1 MKKSLGAKTLLY
13 PTPVLLVG
21 TYDKDGRPN
30 LATVA
35 WGGICCSQPPCVAVS
50 LREATYTHGSIVA
63 RRAFTVNVPSEAQV
77 KEADFCGMVSGRTMD
92 KFATIKFTPVRSTL
106 VDAPY
111 GEEFPLVL
119 ECKLSRT
126 VGVGLHTE
134 FIGEILDVKVDERFV
149 GTDNIPEVEKIKP
162 IIYAPGEQRYYGLGK
177 CLGNGFTE
185 GDAFDVKKE

>member
-50 LREATYTHGSIVA
+50 LREATYTHGCILA
-63 RRAFTVNVPSEAQV
+63 RRAFTVNVPSADQV
-77 KEADFCGMVSGRTMD
+77 KEADFCGMVSGRTVD
-92 KFATIKFTPVRSTL
+92 KFAAIKFTPVKSTL

-111 GEEFPLVL
+111 AEEFPLVL
-119 ECKLSRT
+119 ECRLSRT

-149 GTDNIPEVEKIKP
+149 GTDNVPIVQKIRP
-162 IIYAPGEQRYYGLGK
+162 FAYAPGEQRYYVLGD
-177 CLGNGFTE
+177 CIGNGYTE
-185 GDAFDVKKE
+185 GEAFGVKEE

>member
-63 RRAFTVNVPSEAQV
+63 RRAFTVNVPSETQV
-77 KEADFCGMVSGRTMD
+77 READFCGMVSGRTMD
-92 KFATIKFTPVRSTL
+92 KFATIKFTPVKSTL

-177 CLGNGFTE
+177 CLGNGYTE
-185 GDAFDVKKE
+185 GEAFDVKEE